1 MAIDTTSE
9 SRRSTSA
16 CIASSAAGSV
26 DRPRRTAGGVPAMC
40 MSSARRGM
48 PPPPPGDATMRAP
61 LVDCDAARSMVRRPF
76 RHRWPGIGRRKVD
89 KSGYATVPG
98 AATAG
103 HRPHR
108 TWRGGTT
115 MTLIFSSWLVLV
127 RLILGGA
134 PGAAQGANRSV
145 RGGCTP
151 PRGWVAA
158 LLVGSHEHAVKPV
171 SVAEVSPIDIADSLR
186 RPGCCWS
193 TD

>member
-1 MAIDTTSE
+1 MAIDATSE

-16 CIASSAAGSV
+16 CIASSATGSV
-26 DRPRRTAGGVPAMC
+26 GRPRRTAGGVPAMC
-40 MSSARRGM
+40 MSLARRGV
-48 PPPPPGDATMRAP
+48 PP
-61 LVDCDAARSMVRRPF
+61 LVRRPF
-76 RHRWPGIGRRKVD
+76 RHRWPGTGRRKVD